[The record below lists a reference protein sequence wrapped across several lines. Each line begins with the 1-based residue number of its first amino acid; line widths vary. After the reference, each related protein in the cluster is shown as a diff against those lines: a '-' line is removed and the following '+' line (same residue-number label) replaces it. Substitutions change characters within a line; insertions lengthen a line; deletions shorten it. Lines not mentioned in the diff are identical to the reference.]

1 MDDRIRA
8 SDADRDRVTA
18 QLRDH
23 FAEGRL
29 TADELDERVTAALNA
44 KTFGDLRRVMAD
56 LPEPAAAPPRAK
68 QPPLRA
74 VPPPRSPR
82 RRVPGI
88 LPLAA
93 LALLAALVIPAGGG
107 WLFFA
112 VIKTMVVLWLV
123 SCLAGMFL
131 AGRIRRRMRRDW
143 LPGDTRFQ
151 RPAAPGGN
159 PRSGRGCSR
168 W

>member
-1 MDDRIRA
+1 MDDRIRT

-18 QLRDH
+18 RLRDH

-29 TADELDERVTAALNA
+29 TADELDERVTAALNS

-56 LPEPAAAPPRAK
+56 LPEPAPAPPRAK
-68 QPPLRA
+68 QLAPRA
-74 VPPPRSPR
+74 VPPRRSR
-82 RRVPGI
+82 RHVPAI

-107 WLFFA
+107 WLLFT
-112 VIKTMVVLWLV
+112 VIKTIVVLWLV
-123 SCLAGMFL
+123 SCLARMFL

-143 LPGDTRFQ
+143 LPGE
-151 RPAAPGGN
+151 PGGY
-159 PRSGRGCSR
+159 PRSGRGSSR

>member
-1 MDDRIRA
+1 MDDRIRT
-8 SDADRDRVTA
+8 SDADRDRVIA
-18 QLRDH
+18 RLREH
-23 FAEGRL
+23 FAAGRL

-56 LPEPAAAPPRAK
+56 LPEPAPAPPRAK
-68 QPPLRA
+68 QPPPRA
-74 VPPPRSPR
+74 VPPRSLR

-93 LALLAALVIPAGGG
+93 LALLAALVMPARGG

-112 VIKTMVVLWLV
+112 VIKTVVVLWLV
-123 SCLAGMFL
+123 SCLTGMFL
-131 AGRIRRRMRRDW
+131 AGRMRRRMRRDW
-143 LPGDTRFQ
+143 LPGDTRYQ
-151 RPAAPGGN
+151 RRDAPGGY
-159 PRSGRGCSR
+159 RGSGRGCSR

>member
-1 MDDRIRA
+1 MDDRIRT

-18 QLRDH
+18 RLRDH

-56 LPEPAAAPPRAK
+56 LPEPAPPPRAK
-68 QPPLRA
+68 QPPRRTA
-74 VPPPRSPR
+74 AARGFR
-82 RRVPGI
+82 RRWPRI
-88 LPLAA
+88 LPLTA

-112 VIKTMVVLWLV
+112 VIKTVVVVWLV
-123 SCLAGMFL
+123 SCLAGIFL

-143 LPGDTRFQ
+143 LPGDTRYQ
-151 RPAAPGGN
+151 RPDWPGCY
-159 PRSGRGCSR
+159 PRSGRRCTR